1 VYLCTNASRLAD
13 QERLTRLLDAGV
25 TRVAVSIH
33 SHQARIEDGITG
45 RKGSFD
51 EKVQALKNL
60 VAERR
65 QGRLP
70 DGLSLNTVL
79 HGKLVDHLEDFARFM
94 QGIGIED
101 IRFNFI
107 RPSHKAERS
116 KTWVPMF
123 ERTTSAVARLIALNE
138 TELGLSLN
146 FADFPLCKLPY
157 QVLASRAL
165 LQRYVGENWDM
176 STDVTQ
182 VRREA
187 DWDAPEG
194 FIRFNW
200 KARRKEFKTYL
211 PGCER
216 CVLLVQCE
224 GVWQKY
230 LDIHGSDEF
239 AAGPAVAEACM
250 VNN

>member
-1 VYLCTNASRLAD
+1 
-13 QERLTRLLDAGV
+13 
-25 TRVAVSIH
+25 VAVSIH
-33 SHQARIEDGITG
+33 SHLARIEDRITG

-51 EKVQALKNL
+51 EKIKALENL
-60 VAERR
+60 VTARR
-65 QGRLP
+65 QGRLS

-79 HGKLVDHLEDFARFM
+79 HGKIVDHLEDFARFM
-94 QGIGIED
+94 KGIGIDD

-107 RPSHKAERS
+107 RPSHKAEKS
-116 KTWVPMF
+116 KAWVPSF
-123 ERTTSAVARLIALNE
+123 EETTPAVARLIAMNE
-138 TELGLSLN
+138 SQLGMSLN

-157 QVLASRAL
+157 QVLGNRAL

-176 STDVTQ
+176 TTDVTQ

-187 DWDAPEG
+187 AWDAPQG
-194 FIRFNW
+194 YIRFNW
-200 KARRKEFKTYL
+200 KARRKEFKTYP
-211 PGCER
+211 PGCEH

-230 LDIHGSDEF
+230 LDIYGGDEF

-250 VNN
+250 VTG